1 VSTSLAPVR
10 EVWAQRARA
19 RSRTDLL
26 YLLYLLGMTALVL
39 GLPALIW
46 AGRLL
51 AGPDMLALLGR
62 EVAVPSVAA
71 LALAV
76 AAALVGLGGVRG
88 PALLPPFFT
97 ATLASGPLPRRV
109 VLRRPFARALLLPLG
124 AAVLP
129 AALVAATLLAAGE
142 AGPDAA
148 AKLVLAGLGLGMLWG
163 GAWCAGQLLRRARRR
178 LAVLLL
184 GLAAACT
191 ALMTLLAGGGLREP
205 GGGDGAGPAEVVV
218 GGLAAVPGAAWAAGL
233 VVAGAVVVALC
244 TMLLGRLRGTE
255 LAAQAARW
263 EAATTAASATDLAGA
278 AGVFRAVPTAARR
291 LRAIG
296 AGPLVL
302 LYVRRDAVAWLR
314 TPDRCAGGALGALLG
329 AAVLGGAALAQ
340 GPAAWALLLLG
351 VLVLRAGAGA
361 FVDGIRHGVH
371 TLGAPPLL
379 GQRAATQLLLHAVA
393 PLLLLTGLGAL
404 GGLVASLVGGGI
416 GGAGPVLLPVAAA
429 AVVLAGWTWEAAK
442 GTMPLSLA
450 TPIPTPQG
458 DLSVLVMLA
467 WQADS
472 VVAPLL
478 GAALL
483 LLVLPFGPAA
493 LLGAAAAAV
502 AVLVLLTR
510 GRLQDL
516 QA

>member
-1 VSTSLAPVR
+1 MNASLAPVR

-26 YLLYLLGMTALVL
+26 YLLYLAGMTAVVL
-39 GLPALIW
+39 GLPALLW

-51 AGPDMLALLGR
+51 ARSDVLALLGR
-62 EVAVPSVAA
+62 EEAVPAVVA

-76 AAALVGLGGVRG
+76 AATLVGLGGVRG

-97 ATLASGPLPRRV
+97 ATLASGPLPRGV
-109 VLRRPFARALLLPLG
+109 VLRRPFARALLLPLS

-129 AALVAATLLAAGE
+129 SALVAATLLAAGK
-142 AGPDAA
+142 AGPDSATS
-148 AKLVLAGLGLGMLWG
+148 LVLAGIGLGLLWG
-163 GAWCAGQLLRRARRR
+163 GAWCAGQLLRRTGRR

-191 ALMTLLAGGGLREP
+191 ALTALLAGGEPREP
-205 GGGDGAGPAEVVV
+205 SGGVAAGPAEGVV
-218 GGLAAVPGAAWAAGL
+218 GGLSAVPGGAWAAGL
-233 VVAGAVVVALC
+233 VVSGAVVVVLC
-244 TMLLGRLRGTE
+244 TTLLGRLRGTE

-263 EAATTAASATDLAGA
+263 EAATTAASTTDLAGA
-278 AGVFRAVPTAARR
+278 AGAFRAVPTAARG
-291 LRAIG
+291 LAAIG
-296 AGPLVL
+296 PGPLVL
-302 LYVRRDAVAWLR
+302 LYARRDAVAWLR

-329 AAVLGGAALAQ
+329 AAALGGAVLLQ
-340 GPAAWALLLLG
+340 GPAAWALLVLGALL
-351 VLVLRAGAGA
+351 LRAGAGA

-393 PLLLLTGLGAL
+393 PLLLLAVLGAL
-404 GGLVASLVGGGI
+404 GGLAAVLVGGG
-416 GGAGPVLLPVAAA
+416 GAGADPVLLPVATA
-429 AVVLAGWTWEAAK
+429 AVVLAARVWEAAK

-472 VVAPLL
+472 VIAPLL

-483 LLVLPFGPAA
+483 LLVLPLGPAA